1 MTSSRTERMANLLAL
16 RDGEDMDPSVARE
29 LDGDPVAARELA
41 ALTGIRDGLRAL
53 PDIEPDAA
61 LWDRVQS
68 APSRG
73 AVRSFAVR
81 SFGVGSG
88 SRGTRAPLAL
98 AAGVLLAVAL
108 GLVAFVWLQPET
120 PREVAAGPK
129 ADPTL
134 EALYRRSQELEGL
147 WRDGRRMPDATELAY
162 LYRIA
167 DLDGQLALVEPAGG
181 RDSRR
186 AEQLWNRRVELM
198 ESLAEV
204 RRARAAQPA
213 VYVY

>member
-1 MTSSRTERMANLLAL
+1 MTSSRTERLANLLAL
-16 RDGEDMDPSVARE
+16 RDGEEIHPAFARG
-29 LDGDPVAARELA
+29 LDGDAAAARELA

-53 PDIEPDAA
+53 PDIEPDEGV
-61 LWDRVQS
+61 WDRVR
-68 APSRG
+68 RG
-73 AVRSFAVR
+73 RVSTSHGPLPGGGRMAY
-81 SFGVGSG
+81 
-88 SRGTRAPLAL
+88 PLA
-98 AAGVLLAVAL
+98 AAVLLAVAI
-108 GLVAFVWLQPET
+108 GLVTVARLQPQT
-120 PREVAAGPK
+120 SGEVAAGAD

-134 EALYRRSQELEGL
+134 QALYRRSQELEGL

-167 DLDGQLALVEPAGG
+167 DLDGQLAQVEPAGG
-181 RDSRR
+181 PDSRR
-186 AEQLWNRRVELM
+186 AEQLWNRRVELL

>member
-1 MTSSRTERMANLLAL
+1 MANLLAL
-16 RDGEDMDPSVARE
+16 RDGEENPSVARE
-29 LDGDPVAARELA
+29 LDGDAVAARELV

-61 LWDRVQS
+61 VWDRVQS
-68 APSRG
+68 APSRSE
-73 AVRSFAVR
+73 VRSFSVR
-81 SFGVGSG
+81 PS
-88 SRGTRAPLAL
+88 SRGTRAPVAL
-98 AAGVLLAVAL
+98 AAGMLLAVAL
-108 GLVAFVWLQPET
+108 GLVAVVWLQPGT
-120 PREVAAGPK
+120 STEVLAGPE

-134 EALYRRSQELEGL
+134 QALYRRSQELEGL
-147 WRDGRRMPDATELAY
+147 WHDGRRMPDATELAY